1 MHSQANRRTP
11 GEHIP
16 IPVAADRTV
25 DHHANGEHRR

>member
-1 MHSQANRRTP
+1 MHSPANSHTQ

-25 DHHANGEHRR
+25 DHQANGEHRR

>member
-1 MHSQANRRTP
+1 MHSQANRRL